1 MSASTIKNSVNL
13 EGTGLHSGQ
22 LVRLRLSPE
31 RDGRGIRFMRTDLPG
46 SPAIASRDV
55 DRNCPPF
62 RTGLKN
68 GNAEVHTV
76 EHLLSALAG
85 LGVTDCLIET
95 DGAEIPGLDGSA
107 LNFVEAIRRAG
118 IDALGSREVKAVEIT
133 EKISIQDG
141 AASIEALPC
150 ESGFRISYTLNYP
163 GHALA
168 QGTFDYEF
176 STESFVREIAPA
188 RTFAIRPEAEKML
201 AAGFGKGA
209 NTQNTVIVDGDKAVE
224 TQLRFVN
231 EPVRHKILD
240 LIGDLYV
247 IGRPIRGHVIARFSG
262 HRTNRMLALALMELP

>member
-1 MSASTIKNSVNL
+1 MLSATIKNSISL
-13 EGTGLHSGQ
+13 EGAGLHSGQ
-22 LVRLRLSPE
+22 IVRLRICPE
-31 RDGRGIRFMRTDLPG
+31 REGRGIRFVRTDLPG
-46 SPAIASRDV
+46 APAIASRDV

-95 DGAEIPGLDGSA
+95 DGPEIPGMDGSA
-107 LNFVEAIRRAG
+107 LNFVEAIQRAG
-118 IDALGSREVKAVEIT
+118 IDALDREVKAVVIA

-141 AASIEALPC
+141 AATIEALPS
-150 ESGFRISYTLNYP
+150 ESGFTISYTLNYP
-163 GHALA
+163 GHMLA
-168 QGTFDYEF
+168 QGTFEF
-176 STESFVREIAPA
+176 DFSSGAYVSEIAPA

-224 TQLRFVN
+224 TQLRFAN